1 MDTRDTTP
9 PAAPHFPS
17 AADSDPRRLGWM
29 VGSPPPPERRIR
41 VADMSHYRFP
51 QTRWS
56 FANFRQLVPTV
67 CVPRG
72 DGPLAALPISERSD
86 IDALSFLPTGSTEP
100 MDWAQSL
107 QANYTDAILVLHQ
120 GRVVYER
127 YFGVMHAQ
135 QPHMSMSVTKSLVG
149 LLGAMLVA
157 EGVLEES
164 QAVRQVI
171 PELAHSAFG
180 DATVRQVL
188 DMTTGIR
195 YREDYEDPQSE
206 VWQHL
211 RAGGVFAPLPGQAT
225 PEGFL
230 DFLPTLAKEGEHGS
244 AFAYKTVNTDVLGW
258 LIQRVTGQPLERV
271 MSERVWQPLGAQQDA
286 YLLVDG
292 AGTGFAGGGFN
303 ATLRD
308 MARFGEMLRLEGRFN
323 GRQIVPAAVV
333 ADIRRGADPA
343 SFARAGYDALAG
355 WSYRNMWWVTH
366 NTHGAFAARGVHGQ
380 GIYIDPAAQM
390 VIARFGSH
398 PLASNL
404 HFDATSLPAFHA
416 LACHLMGG

>member
-1 MDTRDTTP
+1 VNKLDTARLSAT
-9 PAAPHFPS
+9 AYPS
-17 AADSDPRRLGWM
+17 AAESDPAALGWM
-29 VGSPPPPERRIR
+29 RGSPPPPERRVR
-41 VADMSHYRFP
+41 FADMSHYRFP

-56 FANFRQLVPTV
+56 FANFRQLVPSV
-67 CVPRG
+67 CVDRG
-72 DGPLAALPISERSD
+72 DGAVAALPHAERTD
-86 IDALSFLPTGSTEP
+86 IDALTFLPTGSTEP

-107 QANYTDAILVLHQ
+107 QANYTDAIMVLHE
-120 GRVVYER
+120 GRIVYER
-127 YFGVMHAQ
+127 YFGVMNAQ
-135 QPHMSMSVTKSLVG
+135 QPHMSMSVTKSFVG

-157 EGVLEES
+157 EGQLPES
-164 QAVRQVI
+164 QAVGHYL
-171 PELAHSAFG
+171 PELLGSAFG
-180 DATVRQVL
+180 DASVRQVL
-188 DMTTGIR
+188 DMTTGVR

-211 RAGGVFAPLPGQAT
+211 RAGGVFPRLPGQDG

-230 DFLPTLAKEGEHGS
+230 DFLPTLQKEGEHGR

-271 MSERVWQPLGAQQDA
+271 LSERLWQPLGAEQDA
-286 YLLVDG
+286 YLLVDA

-308 MARFGEMLRLEGRFN
+308 MARFGEMLRQDGAFN

-343 SFARAGYDALAG
+343 AFALAGYDTLSG

-366 NTHGAFAARGVHGQ
+366 NPHGAYAARGVHGQ
-380 GIYIDPAAQM
+380 AIYIDPAAQM
-390 VIARFGSH
+390 VITRFGSH
-398 PLASNL
+398 PMAANM

-416 LACHLMGG
+416 LACHLMGC